1 MIQKRYFMIKKIN
14 TVLLILLLSFLK
26 GASQNSSDFREK
38 FKINIHKATSKI
50 KIDGLL
56 DEDSWQTADQTSDF
70 WKKWPNDDGRPKR
83 QTHVKM
89 SYDDQFLYIAIKAIC
104 SKDAV

>member
-1 MIQKRYFMIKKIN
+1 MIKKIN

-70 WKKWPNDDGRPKR
+70 WKKLA
-83 QTHVKM
+83 QTMALIVVYNRKTAN
-89 SYDDQFLYIAIKAIC
+89 SIIK
-104 SKDAV
+104 